1 MFNIIISISIWISN
15 SVGKKVHSKIFERK
29 IFTELRQ
36 RGFHKE
42 SIDKYEGLIKT
53 IEGRTVR
60 VFYNWNKFS
69 EGFLSFGD
77 IEINIFYKP
86 QLFENDINKIDID
99 KLKRLNKKY
108 DPFYTSKIKRYAFTF
123 DRLKVSINYYPWT
136 SSHKIE
142 KEITKALN
150 ILKEN
155 SLEPFDIYKI
165 SFEYID
171 IEKDGGFYPNM
182 EYIWENFEKEES
194 LPNIK
199 IE

>member
-1 MFNIIISISIWISN
+1 MKLLTIKKRENGSYFIDGNPTFLANLFIFFIIFIPFFLSSKNFWFSLIISFLFNIIISMSIWINN

-36 RGFHKE
+36 RGFQKE

-60 VFYNWNKFS
+60 VFYNWNKFA

-136 SSHKIE
+136 SSHK
-142 KEITKALN
+142 
-150 ILKEN
+150 LKKR
-155 SLEPFDIYKI
+155 LLK
-165 SFEYID
+165 
-171 IEKDGGFYPNM
+171 
-182 EYIWENFEKEES
+182 
-194 LPNIK
+194 L
-199 IE
+199 